1 MAKTALYIIIAL
13 GVLFLTSV
21 GGNIYLWTRLERSR
35 MDIQNLREIPTALEN
50 EIKLLR
56 ADRDSSEAVVETL
69 LEKIAQSEAE
79 VEKINK
85 ELSRSKTKRNE
96 TLSNARTMSAD
107 ERLDDVT
114 KRLSKVPKAP

>member
-35 MDIQNLREIPTALEN
+35 MDMQNLREIPTALEN

-79 VEKINK
+79 VDKINK
-85 ELSRSKTKRNE
+85 ELSRSKIRRNE
-96 TLSNARTMSAD
+96 TLSNARAMSAD
-107 ERLDDVT
+107 ERLDDVA

>member
-35 MDIQNLREIPTALEN
+35 MDMQNLREIPTALEN

-69 LEKIAQSEAE
+69 LEKIAQSDAE

-96 TLSNARTMSAD
+96 TLSNARAMSTD
-107 ERLDDVT
+107 ERLDDVA
-114 KRLSKVPKAP
+114 KRLSKVPKTP

>member
-13 GVLFLTSV
+13 GILFLTSV

-35 MDIQNLREIPTALEN
+35 MDIQNLREIPTALEQ

-79 VEKINK
+79 VDKINK

-107 ERLDDVT
+107 ERLDDVA

>member
-1 MAKTALYIIIAL
+1 
-13 GVLFLTSV
+13 
-21 GGNIYLWTRLERSR
+21 
-35 MDIQNLREIPTALEN
+35 MDMQNLREIPTALEN

-69 LEKIAQSEAE
+69 LEKIAQSDAE

-96 TLSNARTMSAD
+96 TLSNARAMSTD
-107 ERLDDVT
+107 ERLDDVA
-114 KRLSKVPKAP
+114 KRLSKVPKTP